1 MAYKL
6 TECDDL
12 KSLEIVANAAQK
24 QYITMK
30 EGYLLYGLGRHTF
43 EQIAKDA
50 GARRKICGRVIVN
63 TIVLNKYIEDMFEDV

>member
-1 MAYKL
+1 
-6 TECDDL
+6 
-12 KSLEIVANAAQK
+12 
-24 QYITMK
+24 MK

-43 EQIAKDA
+43 EQLAKDA